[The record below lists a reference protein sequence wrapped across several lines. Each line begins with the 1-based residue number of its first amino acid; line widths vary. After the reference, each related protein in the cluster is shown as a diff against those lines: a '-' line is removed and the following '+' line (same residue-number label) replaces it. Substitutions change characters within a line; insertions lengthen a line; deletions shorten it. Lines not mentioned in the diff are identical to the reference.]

1 MPGPK
6 KIEQTLDILK
16 TYEGS
21 NPYILELKKNIL
33 INGCKMT
40 DFICDY
46 VIRNYKVEPREI
58 NKIVPI
64 AEWYGKSR
72 QSELQEDFIP
82 EKIKIVT
89 YLGDTPTC
97 FHCYVQYRKSVPPAK
112 WLIPKEAVLKDFLA
126 EDYNKIQVD
135 FERYDRLSNFQRIL
149 LDHQKE
155 GVKFLLS
162 RKKCVLADEQG
173 LGKMEPVSSE
183 IPTING
189 FKRMGD
195 INVGDKIFGSDGKV
209 YEVEKTF
216 EHFNKPIYKVTFNDN
231 TSVDCGLEH
240 LWTVRDSNMRRR
252 KQGWKTM
259 SLEELIKNGLFY
271 NNKTRISKGYSPIL
285 KYEIPITEPVQYEKK
300 DFFIHPYILGYCIG
314 DATLC
319 SSTITIS
326 IPDIEKENA
335 ERISSLLNEEYYL
348 KEDRTSN
355 CPRYRIVQK
364 NNVGRNKYRREIE
377 RLKLNVKGQFKFIPE
392 EYKLGSPEQRLFL
405 LRGLMDSDGTIQPS
419 NKISFST
426 VSQKLAEDVKELVYS
441 LGGKAKIHSYD
452 RRKFGK
458 NIEYAVFIQLKQNP
472 FLLKRKADKYH
483 LPTQKYCTKY
493 IKSVEYSRNED
504 AKCLSVNSPDHT
516 YLTSKN
522 YVVTHNTTELAVAA
536 IEGNFDSIL
545 IICPASLKGNW
556 KRELSFYV
564 PERDITIIDG
574 FMDKTKAELEEF
586 LGYAPGKS
594 GMKRDEL
601 LAEAKERGQWKF
613 NRFVIINYDILDKFF
628 ELKRTYT
635 QQQFDDMLEK
645 SPLLQFIYN
654 KKSLIIIDEGHEL
667 SNSKSI
673 RYKTIRG
680 LINKGKPHS
689 IYLATGTPITN
700 DPVNFFCV
708 LNLIENNITSRWD
721 FYIKQYCG
729 GFELCQ
735 EKDKRKRISDNYI
748 ADKKKRN
755 WYDLTDDEKKELD
768 EIIHKNCKH
777 ILIPKDP
784 TNLDELSSRV
794 SHIYLRRTKDIL
806 TLPEKRIHEVYYDL
820 TPSQRAEYDKLWDEY
835 EKEKKE
841 ADPEK
846 ELNKEL
852 IEGAIYRQYLSMQ
865 MVPHTEELVDKII
878 SGGDKVVIAC
888 CYDEEL
894 YTLQEYYGDRCVI
907 YNGKMSLKQK
917 DDAIVKFTTD
927 DNIKVFIGN
936 IQAAGV
942 GITLIS
948 AHNLIFNDFSYVS
961 GENLQM
967 SDRVHR
973 IGQKKDVD
981 IYYQIFN
988 NTQYARMWEITIR
1001 KQLMIDT
1008 VIKKE
1013 DEKNS

>member
-40 DFICDY
+40 DFMCDY

-173 LGKMEPVSSE
+173 LGK
-183 IPTING
+183 
-189 FKRMGD
+189 
-195 INVGDKIFGSDGKV
+195 
-209 YEVEKTF
+209 
-216 EHFNKPIYKVTFNDN
+216 
-231 TSVDCGLEH
+231 
-240 LWTVRDSNMRRR
+240 TV
-252 KQGWKTM
+252 
-259 SLEELIKNGLFY
+259 
-271 NNKTRISKGYSPIL
+271 
-285 KYEIPITEPVQYEKK
+285 
-300 DFFIHPYILGYCIG
+300 
-314 DATLC
+314 
-319 SSTITIS
+319 
-326 IPDIEKENA
+326 
-335 ERISSLLNEEYYL
+335 
-348 KEDRTSN
+348 
-355 CPRYRIVQK
+355 
-364 NNVGRNKYRREIE
+364 
-377 RLKLNVKGQFKFIPE
+377 
-392 EYKLGSPEQRLFL
+392 
-405 LRGLMDSDGTIQPS
+405 
-419 NKISFST
+419 
-426 VSQKLAEDVKELVYS
+426 
-441 LGGKAKIHSYD
+441 
-452 RRKFGK
+452 
-458 NIEYAVFIQLKQNP
+458 
-472 FLLKRKADKYH
+472 
-483 LPTQKYCTKY
+483 
-493 IKSVEYSRNED
+493 
-504 AKCLSVNSPDHT
+504 
-516 YLTSKN
+516 
-522 YVVTHNTTELAVAA
+522 ELAVAA

-654 KKSLIIIDEGHEL
+654 KKSLIIIDEAHEL

-735 EKDKRKRISDNYI
+735 EKDKRKRISDKYI

-927 DNIKVFIGN
+927 DNIKAFIGN

>member
-16 TYEGS
+16 TYKGS

-72 QSELQEDFIP
+72 QSELQEDFVP

-162 RKKCVLADEQG
+162 RKKCILADEQG
-173 LGKMEPVSSE
+173 LGK
-183 IPTING
+183 
-189 FKRMGD
+189 
-195 INVGDKIFGSDGKV
+195 
-209 YEVEKTF
+209 
-216 EHFNKPIYKVTFNDN
+216 
-231 TSVDCGLEH
+231 
-240 LWTVRDSNMRRR
+240 TV
-252 KQGWKTM
+252 
-259 SLEELIKNGLFY
+259 
-271 NNKTRISKGYSPIL
+271 
-285 KYEIPITEPVQYEKK
+285 
-300 DFFIHPYILGYCIG
+300 
-314 DATLC
+314 
-319 SSTITIS
+319 
-326 IPDIEKENA
+326 
-335 ERISSLLNEEYYL
+335 
-348 KEDRTSN
+348 
-355 CPRYRIVQK
+355 
-364 NNVGRNKYRREIE
+364 
-377 RLKLNVKGQFKFIPE
+377 
-392 EYKLGSPEQRLFL
+392 
-405 LRGLMDSDGTIQPS
+405 
-419 NKISFST
+419 
-426 VSQKLAEDVKELVYS
+426 
-441 LGGKAKIHSYD
+441 
-452 RRKFGK
+452 
-458 NIEYAVFIQLKQNP
+458 
-472 FLLKRKADKYH
+472 
-483 LPTQKYCTKY
+483 
-493 IKSVEYSRNED
+493 
-504 AKCLSVNSPDHT
+504 
-516 YLTSKN
+516 
-522 YVVTHNTTELAVAA
+522 ELAVAA

-654 KKSLIIIDEGHEL
+654 KKSLIIIDEAHEL

-721 FYIKQYCG
+721 FYVKQYCG

-735 EKDKRKRISDNYI
+735 EKDKRKRISDKYI
-748 ADKKKRN
+748 AGKKKRN
-755 WYDLTDDEKKELD
+755 WYDLTDGEKKELD

-777 ILIPKDP
+777 ILIPKNP

-865 MVPHTEELVDKII
+865 MVPHTEELADKII

-936 IQAAGV
+936 MEASSK

-948 AHNLIFNDFSYVS
+948 SHNLIFNDISYVYA
-961 GENLQM
+961 ENSQM
-967 SDRVHR
+967 EDRVHR
-973 IGQKKDVD
+973 IGQKKVCH
-981 IYYQIFN
+981 IFYQIFN
-988 NTQYARMWEITIR
+988 NTEYANMWEINIR
-1001 KQLMIDT
+1001 KKIMANI
-1008 VIKKE
+1008 VIKSE
-1013 DEKNS
+1013 EKK

>member
-97 FHCYVQYRKSVPPAK
+97 FHCYVQYRKSVPPTK

-173 LGKMEPVSSE
+173 LGK
-183 IPTING
+183 
-189 FKRMGD
+189 
-195 INVGDKIFGSDGKV
+195 
-209 YEVEKTF
+209 
-216 EHFNKPIYKVTFNDN
+216 
-231 TSVDCGLEH
+231 
-240 LWTVRDSNMRRR
+240 TV
-252 KQGWKTM
+252 
-259 SLEELIKNGLFY
+259 
-271 NNKTRISKGYSPIL
+271 
-285 KYEIPITEPVQYEKK
+285 
-300 DFFIHPYILGYCIG
+300 
-314 DATLC
+314 
-319 SSTITIS
+319 
-326 IPDIEKENA
+326 
-335 ERISSLLNEEYYL
+335 
-348 KEDRTSN
+348 
-355 CPRYRIVQK
+355 
-364 NNVGRNKYRREIE
+364 
-377 RLKLNVKGQFKFIPE
+377 
-392 EYKLGSPEQRLFL
+392 
-405 LRGLMDSDGTIQPS
+405 
-419 NKISFST
+419 
-426 VSQKLAEDVKELVYS
+426 
-441 LGGKAKIHSYD
+441 
-452 RRKFGK
+452 
-458 NIEYAVFIQLKQNP
+458 
-472 FLLKRKADKYH
+472 
-483 LPTQKYCTKY
+483 
-493 IKSVEYSRNED
+493 
-504 AKCLSVNSPDHT
+504 
-516 YLTSKN
+516 
-522 YVVTHNTTELAVAA
+522 ELAVAA

-654 KKSLIIIDEGHEL
+654 KKSLIIIDEAHEL

-735 EKDKRKRISDNYI
+735 EKDKRKRISDKYI
-748 ADKKKRN
+748 ADKGKRN
-755 WYDLTDDEKKELD
+755 WYDLTDEQKKELD

-865 MVPHTEELVDKII
+865 MVPHTEELADKII

-927 DNIKVFIGN
+927 NNIKVFIGN

>member
-126 EDYNKIQVD
+126 EDYNNVQVD

-173 LGKMEPVSSE
+173 LGK
-183 IPTING
+183 
-189 FKRMGD
+189 
-195 INVGDKIFGSDGKV
+195 
-209 YEVEKTF
+209 
-216 EHFNKPIYKVTFNDN
+216 
-231 TSVDCGLEH
+231 
-240 LWTVRDSNMRRR
+240 
-252 KQGWKTM
+252 
-259 SLEELIKNGLFY
+259 
-271 NNKTRISKGYSPIL
+271 
-285 KYEIPITEPVQYEKK
+285 
-300 DFFIHPYILGYCIG
+300 
-314 DATLC
+314 
-319 SSTITIS
+319 
-326 IPDIEKENA
+326 
-335 ERISSLLNEEYYL
+335 
-348 KEDRTSN
+348 
-355 CPRYRIVQK
+355 
-364 NNVGRNKYRREIE
+364 
-377 RLKLNVKGQFKFIPE
+377 
-392 EYKLGSPEQRLFL
+392 
-405 LRGLMDSDGTIQPS
+405 
-419 NKISFST
+419 
-426 VSQKLAEDVKELVYS
+426 
-441 LGGKAKIHSYD
+441 
-452 RRKFGK
+452 
-458 NIEYAVFIQLKQNP
+458 
-472 FLLKRKADKYH
+472 
-483 LPTQKYCTKY
+483 
-493 IKSVEYSRNED
+493 
-504 AKCLSVNSPDHT
+504 
-516 YLTSKN
+516 
-522 YVVTHNTTELAVAA
+522 TTELAVAA

-564 PERDITIIDG
+564 PERDITVIDS

-654 KKSLIIIDEGHEL
+654 KKSLIIIDEAHEL

-708 LNLIENNITSRWD
+708 LNLIENNITNRWD

-735 EKDKRKRISDNYI
+735 EKDKRKRISDKYI

-936 IQAAGV
+936 MEASSK

-948 AHNLIFNDFSYVS
+948 SHNLIFNDISYVYA
-961 GENLQM
+961 ENSQM
-967 SDRVHR
+967 EDRVHR
-973 IGQKKDVD
+973 IGQKKVCH
-981 IYYQIFN
+981 IFYQIFN
-988 NTQYARMWEITIR
+988 NTEYANMWEINIR
-1001 KQLMIDT
+1001 KKIMTNI
-1008 VIKKE
+1008 VIKSE
-1013 DEKNS
+1013 EKK